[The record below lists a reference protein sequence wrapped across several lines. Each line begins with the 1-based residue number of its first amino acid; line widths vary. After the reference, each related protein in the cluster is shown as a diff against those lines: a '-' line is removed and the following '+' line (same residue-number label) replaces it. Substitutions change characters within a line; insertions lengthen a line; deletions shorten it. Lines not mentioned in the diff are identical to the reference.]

1 MPLNKP
7 LKFHAKAI
15 VVRRVFVSV
24 IRTGINT
31 RQMKIKNRLDYLFHG
46 NMIVNIKD
54 FDSNLLE
61 INEFSFKGV
70 LVLVFITVSKYISR
84 KNPNRVKVDRT
95 DCDEDFLYFFL
106 DDVDEFIE
114 ENNGT
119 KYLVFTPAEKTKD
132 H

>member
-1 MPLNKP
+1 
-7 LKFHAKAI
+7 
-15 VVRRVFVSV
+15 
-24 IRTGINT
+24 
-31 RQMKIKNRLDYLFHG
+31 
-46 NMIVNIKD
+46 MIVNIKD

-70 LVLVFITVSKYISR
+70 FSVSIYYGKYVSR

-95 DCDEDFLYFFL
+95 DCGEDFLYFFL

>member
-1 MPLNKP
+1 M
-7 LKFHAKAI
+7 
-15 VVRRVFVSV
+15 FVSV

-70 LVLVFITVSKYISR
+70 FSVSIYYSKYISR
-84 KNPNRVKVDRT
+84 KS
-95 DCDEDFLYFFL
+95 
-106 DDVDEFIE
+106 
-114 ENNGT
+114 
-119 KYLVFTPAEKTKD
+119 
-132 H
+132 

>member
-1 MPLNKP
+1 
-7 LKFHAKAI
+7 
-15 VVRRVFVSV
+15 
-24 IRTGINT
+24 
-31 RQMKIKNRLDYLFHG
+31 MKIKNRLDYLFHG

-61 INEFSFKGV
+61 INGFSFKGV
-70 LVLVFITVSKYISR
+70 FSVSIYYGKYVSR

>member
-1 MPLNKP
+1 
-7 LKFHAKAI
+7 
-15 VVRRVFVSV
+15 
-24 IRTGINT
+24 
-31 RQMKIKNRLDYLFHG
+31 MKIKNRLDYLFHG

-70 LVLVFITVSKYISR
+70 FSVSIYYSKYISR

>member
-1 MPLNKP
+1 
-7 LKFHAKAI
+7 
-15 VVRRVFVSV
+15 
-24 IRTGINT
+24 
-31 RQMKIKNRLDYLFHG
+31 MKIKNRLDYLFHG

-132 H
+132 N

>member
-1 MPLNKP
+1 
-7 LKFHAKAI
+7 
-15 VVRRVFVSV
+15 
-24 IRTGINT
+24 
-31 RQMKIKNRLDYLFHG
+31 MKIKNRLDYLFHG

-70 LVLVFITVSKYISR
+70 FSVSIYYGKYVSR